1 MAPSKESVRLSTQDA
16 SFLYGEAANGPLTM
30 AMLATFRSH
39 IDFKSLR
46 AHMEARMH
54 LLPRY
59 RQRIVFAPLN
69 LVHPSL
75 EDDPGFDL
83 ANHLFCHEMPPD
95 STEAALMK
103 LVTQVCEK
111 PLDRNKPLW
120 ELHLFNGLK
129 GGHSAIVTK
138 IHHCLADGISGMELL
153 AATTSTRPDAPAPTP
168 PDEPWRAAPTPGRGE
183 RVASALTDFARSRIE
198 LARRAAGTIS
208 HLRDLDADV
217 SAPAA
222 AVQTIRRFGQPIVA
236 APWNAATVT
245 SARHIA
251 WLRVPLRDVAR
262 IRDTFGGT
270 VNDVVLA
277 LLSEGAARYLA
288 FHGCATEGRPLRIGC
303 PVNVRAKDEYGKLG
317 NRVSMMFPEFS
328 AQPMSAVARLK
339 AVIEETTQI
348 KANKEALAF
357 ENLLAALDYV
367 PPATLGVVSRLLT
380 SAIEGAGRL
389 AGAAPRL
396 ARLAPMVGT
405 GINFIAT
412 NVPGAQVPVYLA
424 GHQMAETVGM
434 IPLTATLGY
443 GVAILSYNRNL
454 YIGLTAEPNLMPDV
468 GFMKSRITE
477 ALHELIARIP
487 KEIVPAAPAAPA
499 VEPTR
504 QVA

>member
-1 MAPSKESVRLSTQDA
+1 MAPTKDTLRLSTQDA

-39 IDFKSLR
+39 IDFRSLR

-69 LVHPSL
+69 LAHPSL
-75 EDDPGFDL
+75 EDDPCFDL

-103 LVTQVCEK
+103 MVTQVCEK
-111 PLDRNKPLW
+111 PLGRNKPLW

-138 IHHCLADGISGMELL
+138 VHHCLADGISGMELL
-153 AATTSTRPDAPAPTP
+153 AATTSTRPDAPASTP
-168 PDEPWRAAPTPGRGE
+168 PYEPWRAAPTPGRWE
-183 RVASALTDFARSRIE
+183 RFASALTDIARSRID
-198 LARRAAGTIS
+198 LTRRAVGTIS

-245 SARHIA
+245 SARRMA

-262 IRDTFGGT
+262 IRGTFGGT

-277 LLSEGAARYLA
+277 ILSEGAARYLA
-288 FHGCATEGRPLRIGC
+288 FHGCPTEGRPLRIGC

-317 NRVSMMFPEFS
+317 NRVSMMFPEFA
-328 AQPMSAVARLK
+328 AQPMSAIARLK
-339 AVIEETTQI
+339 AVIEETSQI

-357 ENLLAALDYV
+357 ENLLATLDYV
-367 PPATLGVVSRLLT
+367 PPSTLWIVSRLLT
-380 SAIEGAGRL
+380 SAIEGSGRL
-389 AGAAPRL
+389 ASAAPRL
-396 ARLAPMVGT
+396 ARLAPMVGA
-405 GINFIAT
+405 GINFVAT
-412 NVPGAQVPVYLA
+412 NIPGVQVPIYLA
-424 GHQMAETVGM
+424 GHQIAETVGM
-434 IPLTATLGY
+434 VPLTATLGY
-443 GVAILSYNRNL
+443 GVAILSYNHNL

-477 ALHELIARIP
+477 ALHELIAHVP
-487 KEIVPAAPAAPA
+487 KEIVPATPTAPA
-499 VEPTR
+499 VAPAR